1 MKCYQALPAAA
12 RSRAFVLPY
21 VKNLKVVFSTAVSVM
36 VQCEAMS
43 SGLRLVRFAVTSG
56 HVLGLRI
63 DEVSK
68 PHRED
73 GQVVVGCLSVGN
85 GVQATGRV
93 DVPGGNILTTMWST
107 QSNLGDT
114 LDWKVFD

>member
-12 RSRAFVLPY
+12 RSRAFVHPF
-21 VKNLKVVFSTAVSVM
+21 VKDLEVVFFAVVSVM
-36 VQCEAMS
+36 GQCEVMS
-43 SGLRLVRFAVTSG
+43 YGFRLVRCAVTCG

-63 DEVSK
+63 DEVLT

-73 GQVVVGCLSVGN
+73 GQVVAGCLSVGN

-93 DVPGGNILTTMWST
+93 DVPGSNILTAMWEWRQISRM
-107 QSNLGDT
+107 L
-114 LDWKVFD
+114 